1 MFFNL
6 LNIYYSNI
14 KKGNWKTLNYFYQ
27 NKIACFSNSYC
38 KNHFCYL
45 QTIYW
50 IQSFLLHWND
60 QLVYKKVFTSNPI
73 HINYLSRASAK
84 TTKVSALQPEKP
96 NIALMGIH
104 TYPILYAYPICLSYM
119 AVLWITVNGWAYQLE
134 NGVVYSRSV
143 LAHIIKEHR
152 KLSEIEG
159 VWDPGE
165 DLETSPRQHSWKK
178 SYNKTICYN
187 FGIKSFIS
195 DFKIY

>member
-1 MFFNL
+1 MTFFHL

-38 KNHFCYL
+38 INHFCYL

-50 IQSFLLHWND
+50 IQSFLLHWKTNWFTKRYL
-60 QLVYKKVFTSNPI
+60 LVTLFILTTYHKHQQKQPKFLLHSLKTKHCADGNT
-73 HINYLSRASAK
+73 YLSY
-84 TTKVSALQPEKP
+84 
-96 NIALMGIH
+96 I
-104 TYPILYAYPICLSYM
+104 YM
-119 AVLWITVNGWAYQLE
+119 AVLWVTVNGWAYQLE

-152 KLSEIEG
+152 KLCEVEG

-165 DLETSPRQHSWKK
+165 DLETSPRQYSWKK
-178 SYNKTICYN
+178 SYNKTICKN
-187 FGIKSFIS
+187 FGLEGVIS